1 MRQSIHIIK
10 KLINTIPN
18 GLVKLDDNK
27 ILNTSKDEMKNSMEG
42 LIHHFKIY
50 SEGIHL
56 KKNHLYV
63 CTEAPKGETGVY
75 LVTSGENKPYRVKIR
90 APGFMHLQSLNY
102 ITKGHMIAD
111 LVTII
116 GTLDIV
122 FGEVD
127 R

>member
-27 ILNTSKDEMKNSMEG
+27 VLNTSKDEMKNSMEG

-56 KKNHLYV
+56 QKSHLYV

-75 LVTSGENKPYRVKIR
+75 LVTNGENKPYRVKIR